1 MEDEDTSVAP
11 PRRTAISALSAEAV
25 PAISFAEAIPA
36 LSAEA
41 IPALSADAVPAL
53 SAEAVPAILSAEAS
67 PTTTPPAD
75 DPVLEDILS
84 AEASPATTPPA
95 DDPVLEDIH
104 PQGSS
109 RATGG
114 ILRGRAAASYYSPA
128 DEENTMFNSIGNA
141 KLIAKIFTSTLDP
154 LNLNHDTMVP
164 SSKVTIKMNPN
175 LGPILENISLRY
187 PLIKVAPMILIYDIN
202 DGLWESKGTFQTATE
217 DNDDLTIQPNNDG
230 KFNLDILCS
239 YFDASLSISAIPTA
253 VHNRMISL
261 QAAPIASGSG
271 SGSASSADS
280 RSQSVFT
287 TTVEES
293 SSSRKPF
300 TAHEL
305 ELIEALD
312 IPMRLTREV
321 PGKSLRDF
329 WERYQAGLAAISKR
343 TKLQTKPTEQTI
355 TNIFIG
361 KSQWFNWNKVF
372 IKVKTYNDMIKWLN
386 RDENS
391 KGDVDVWKC
400 ELDDYNLENLK
411 MWLDNGGKLVDKGKG
426 KGKAGAEEDKKK
438 KKKKKE

>member
-1 MEDEDTSVAP
+1 MEEEDTSVAP
-11 PRRTAISALSAEAV
+11 PRRITIPALSAEAV
-25 PAISFAEAIPA
+25 PASLFAEAIPA

-41 IPALSADAVPAL
+41 VPAL
-53 SAEAVPAILSAEAS
+53 SAEAVPATLTAEAI
-67 PTTTPPAD
+67 PA
-75 DPVLEDILS
+75 ILS

-128 DEENTMFNSIGNA
+128 DEENTMFNSIGNV
-141 KLIAKIFTSTLDP
+141 KLIAKIFTSNLDP

-164 SSKVTIKMNPN
+164 SSKVTIKMSPN

-187 PLIKVAPMILIYDIN
+187 PSIKDAPMILIYDIN

-217 DNDDLTIQPNNDG
+217 DNDDLTILPNNDG
-230 KFNLDILCS
+230 KFNLDVLCS
-239 YFDASLSISAIPTA
+239 YFDASLSLSAIPTA
-253 VHNRMISL
+253 VHNRTLSL
-261 QAAPIASGSG
+261 QAAPIASG

-287 TTVEES
+287 TPIEESS

-300 TAHEL
+300 TKNEL
-305 ELIEALD
+305 ELIDVLD

-343 TKLQTKPTEQTI
+343 TKLPTKPTEKSVTD
-355 TNIFIG
+355 IFIG
-361 KSQWFNWNKVF
+361 KLQWFNWNKVF
-372 IKVKTYNDMIKWLN
+372 IRVKQYNDMIKWLN
-386 RDENS
+386 RDEDS

-411 MWLDNGGKLVDKGKG
+411 TWLDNGGKLVDKGKG